1 MMGEFSERVAI
12 ITGAARGVGEAIAQR
27 LAKGGAMV
35 VVADL
40 LEPEGRSVAESID
53 GHFLALD
60 VTDADQWDQ
69 VAKDVRAR
77 FGSIDILVNNA
88 GILHMGTLANT
99 SPEIFRRVLEVNTVG
114 PFLGI
119 RAVATTMQEQARGA
133 IVNVAS
139 VEALSGMNG
148 LSAYCASK
156 WGVRGL
162 AKAAALELG
171 RHGIRVNTVC
181 PAGGNPAMFGPWLG
195 RMAPFMDETLAYVE
209 QRAMPG
215 VVPIEPIA
223 EAVSWLASD
232 ASSHCTGVDLP
243 VDGGSTTGTWIPGFN
258 TL

>member
-1 MMGEFSERVAI
+1 MGEFSERVAI

-27 LAKGGAMV
+27 LAKGGAVV

-40 LEPEGRSVAESID
+40 LEAEGRSVAESIG

-69 VAKDVRAR
+69 VVKDVRAR

-99 SPEIFRRVLEVNTVG
+99 SPETFRRVLEVNTVG

-119 RAVATTMQEQARGA
+119 RAVAATMQEQARGA

-181 PAGGNPAMFGPWLG
+181 PAGGNPAMFGPWLE

-215 VVPIEPIA
+215 VVPIETIA

-232 ASSHCTGVDLP
+232 ASGRCTGVDLP
-243 VDGGSTTGTWIPGFN
+243 VDGGSMAGAWIPGFN